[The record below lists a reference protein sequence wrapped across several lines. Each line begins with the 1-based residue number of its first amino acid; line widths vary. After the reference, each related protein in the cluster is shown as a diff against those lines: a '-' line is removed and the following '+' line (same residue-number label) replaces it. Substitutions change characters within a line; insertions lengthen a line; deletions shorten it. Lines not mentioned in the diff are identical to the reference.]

1 MIDKGP
7 RLFFHVNSLNHV
19 ETMTADHRHLE
30 HELTAGADEYYSQ
43 DRSEMLDF
51 VPSGARRILEVGCG
65 SGEFAAAIRAR
76 NADVVIWGVEP
87 SPEAARIAAGRM
99 DEVIC
104 KTFEPDLPE
113 LDGQKFD
120 CVVFND
126 VLEHLPEPET
136 TLRETRPYLAD
147 GGVIVASI
155 PNILYFYEITKI
167 LLTEDWEYQDHGILD
182 RTHLRFFT
190 RKSILRLFRSA
201 GYEIQ
206 EIRGINAFA
215 GKKFK
220 IANLI
225 TLGRLSDW
233 KFVQFGIRAGLAS

>member
-1 MIDKGP
+1 MTSDP
-7 RLFFHVNSLNHV
+7 RHP
-19 ETMTADHRHLE
+19 E
-30 HELTAGADEYYSQ
+30 HDLTAVADEYYSQ

-51 VPSGARRILEVGCG
+51 VPTGVRRMLEVGCG
-65 SGEFAAAIRAR
+65 AGEFAAAIRAR
-76 NADVVIWGVEP
+76 NPEVVVWGVEP
-87 SPEAARIAAGRM
+87 AHEAARIAAGRL

-104 KTFEPDLPE
+104 KPFEAGIPE

-126 VLEHLPEPET
+126 VLEHIPDPEK
-136 TLRETRPYLAD
+136 TLRETRPYLAE

-167 LLTEDWEYQDHGILD
+167 LMTEDWEYQEHGILD
-182 RTHLRFFT
+182 KTHLRFFT
-190 RKSILRLFRSA
+190 RKSIVRMFRSA

-215 GKKFK
+215 GKKFR